1 MAEEKGPTAPPG
13 LKIVVVGP
21 TQGGKTTV
29 SNYIASDEAVDFAY
43 PFEYNATVGVRIL
56 ECERNLGG
64 PATPVEVWD
73 VGGSTDYEGCW
84 PAIMHD
90 AHGVVLVYNPEQ
102 EGQVSESG
110 AWYEYF
116 VQNNDLPDEACV
128 VFAFAPNAHR
138 GTRQRVSPKI
148 STDPQRRRLF
158 RRRTPGGVKTQLSH
172 ASHDKARRG
181 KRRMTQAVG
190 NSRRRRRGQG
200 AVRDQQE
207 HQQI

>member
-29 SNYIASDEAVDFAY
+29 SNYIASDEAVDFEY
-43 PFEYNATVGVRIL
+43 PFEYNPTVGVRIL

-84 PAIMHD
+84 PAIMKD
-90 AHGVVLVYNPEQ
+90 THGVVIVYNPEH

-110 AWYEYF
+110 AWYDYF
-116 VQNNDLPDEACV
+116 VKNNELPDERCV
-128 VFAFAPNAHR
+128 VFAFAPQAQK
-138 GTRQRVSPKI
+138 GSRQRTSPKLQHLNVI
-148 STDPQRRRLF
+148 NVSLDDGLDLLKYFDRFL
-158 RRRTPGGVKTQLSH
+158 RTVKAAKEKGDEEKADGG
-172 ASHDKARRG
+172 
-181 KRRMTQAVG
+181 G
-190 NSRRRRRGQG
+190 N
-200 AVRDQQE
+200 
-207 HQQI
+207 HK

>member
-29 SNYIASDEAVDFAY
+29 SNYIASDEAVDFEY
-43 PFEYNATVGVRIL
+43 PFEYNPTVGVRIL

-116 VQNNDLPDEACV
+116 VQNNDLPGRALVYHPATCRRC
-128 VFAFAPNAHR
+128 ARRRPARP
-138 GTRQRVSPKI
+138 GTRPTSY
-148 STDPQRRRLF
+148 LN
-158 RRRTPGGVKTQLSH
+158 RTPS
-172 ASHDKARRG
+172 AS
-181 KRRMTQAVG
+181 T
-190 NSRRRRRGQG
+190 
-200 AVRDQQE
+200 
-207 HQQI
+207 

>member
-29 SNYIASDEAVDFAY
+29 ANYIASDEAVDFEY

-90 AHGVVLVYNPEQ
+90 AHGVVLV
-102 EGQVSESG
+102 
-110 AWYEYF
+110 
-116 VQNNDLPDEACV
+116 
-128 VFAFAPNAHR
+128 
-138 GTRQRVSPKI
+138 
-148 STDPQRRRLF
+148 
-158 RRRTPGGVKTQLSH
+158 LSLIH
-172 ASHDKARRG
+172 
-181 KRRMTQAVG
+181 
-190 NSRRRRRGQG
+190 
-200 AVRDQQE
+200 
-207 HQQI
+207 I

>member
-29 SNYIASDEAVDFAY
+29 ANYIASDEAVDFAY

-128 VFAFAPNAHR
+128 VFAFDPNAQR
-138 GTRQRVSPKI
+138 GTRQRTSPKLQHLNVI
-148 STDPQRRRLF
+148 NASLEDGPFLLQQFDRFLRA
-158 RRRTPGGVKTQLSH
+158 VKH
-172 ASHDKARRG
+172 KRDGAGEDK
-181 KRRMTQAVG
+181 
-190 NSRRRRRGQG
+190 
-200 AVRDQQE
+200 
-207 HQQI
+207 